1 MKTIVLQRYM
11 ETLLEFPYERP
22 LEYLHPQMEDIV
34 RYWYMARIFVLD
46 LLNNELQS
54 SNTFPQGWHFVV
66 DGDNSLMLSV
76 VRYIALY
83 AHFSNYEEYDVFG
96 KLSCKNRTLITI
108 LSGKKA
114 ADIEAELQKE
124 EFLGNLPKHCL
135 VSVYGEVK
143 NAGSYLDIAIDI
155 VKKVGDN
162 KESASCRTVKITEEE
177 VDQFIASKTGDDL
190 FRIDTRKAVYA
201 SRIYNLSNDINNIP
215 YEDINCVERYERAL
229 NAFQYRVLNSK
240 EKLKLI
246 DEEKRKKSR
255 SEIRSA
261 LSNVFCTDCFEI
273 REKEVELIAKQEE
286 KEGKESEIWKK
297 HIEALAHCEHNRW
310 VAEKLI
316 LGYEPFGK
324 KERLEYESLFGQ
336 QRKKYRDLLKN
347 REASPMHINIC
358 SNKELRRIDPD
369 NMKYD
374 SFLMLSVSMI
384 LDKIKE
390 DGKKN
395 QK

>member
-1 MKTIVLQRYM
+1 MKTIDQQRYK

-22 LEYLHPQMEDIV
+22 LEYLHPQAADIV
-34 RYWYMARIFVLD
+34 GYWYTARIFVLD

-54 SNTFPQGWHFVV
+54 LNSIPQSWHFVV
-66 DGDNSLMLSV
+66 DGDNCLMLSV
-76 VRYIALY
+76 VRHIALY
-83 AHFSNYEEYDVFG
+83 AHFSNYEEYDAFG
-96 KLSCKNRTLITI
+96 KLSCKNRTVITI
-108 LSGKKA
+108 VSSKKA
-114 ADIEAELQKE
+114 ADIEEELQKE

-143 NAGSYLDIAIDI
+143 NAGSYLDIAINI
-155 VKKVGDN
+155 VKKTGDN
-162 KESASCRTVKITEEE
+162 QESASCRTIKITEEV
-177 VDQFIASKTGDDL
+177 VDKFIASKTSDEL

-201 SRIYNLSNDINNIP
+201 SKIYDLSNDINNIP
-215 YEDINCVERYERAL
+215 YEDINCNERYARAL
-229 NAFQYRVLNSK
+229 NAFKDRVLDSN
-240 EKLKLI
+240 EELKLI
-246 DEEKRKKSR
+246 DEERWEKSR
-255 SEIRSA
+255 SKTRSA

-273 REKEVELIAKQEE
+273 REKEVQSIARQ
-286 KEGKESEIWKK
+286 EGKEEAEIWKNY
-297 HIEALAHCEHNRW
+297 IEALAHCEHNRW

-324 KERLEYESLFGQ
+324 KEWLEYESLFGQ

-358 SNKELRRIDPD
+358 SNRDLRRIDPD